1 MRLFIYFWFL
11 LASFMLCVSLLPS
24 ATSKV
29 QATPLSAALFLFF
42 FYSHFFFLFHPLEDI
57 PWRPLDFGSVFGINY
72 QAKMETLLQGIRI
85 LARPIQTISGKV
97 SIPKL
102 RNK

>member
-1 MRLFIYFWFL
+1 
-11 LASFMLCVSLLPS
+11 
-24 ATSKV
+24 
-29 QATPLSAALFLFF
+29 
-42 FYSHFFFLFHPLEDI
+42 
-57 PWRPLDFGSVFGINY
+57 
-72 QAKMETLLQGIRI
+72 METLLQGIRI